1 MASVSS
7 SNLCIHCHCWHYHSH
22 HRYSKNNTSF
32 ARTIKKKK
40 HHANSTFIFALLP
53 AVTIIITDLE
63 LTGFFLGGGVSSIT
77 IEAIKA
83 AFRCHCES
91 FLKGWWDFQL
101 HTSFGQGQAS
111 TAAAV
116 CSELPMSSCWQR
128 ERTRARN
135 SRGCHWCFHYLSW
148 QFSLLGNHTVTGE
161 CPHDDKNLP
170 RWSALEKD
178 IESPPAPGSRS
189 AVLQLWAC
197 FLSSLWEL
205 SKWKGDFSFFLPGVF
220 M

>member
-1 MASVSS
+1 MQIVPSFLHSCQQSQSS
-7 SNLCIHCHCWHYHSH
+7 
-22 HRYSKNNTSF
+22 
-32 ARTIKKKK
+32 
-40 HHANSTFIFALLP
+40 LL
-53 AVTIIITDLE
+53 IWNWW
-63 LTGFFLGGGVSSIT
+63 GFFWGGVSSIT

-128 ERTRARN
+128 ERTRARK
-135 SRGCHWCFHYLSW
+135 SRGCHWCFHYLSR

>member
-1 MASVSS
+1 MQIVPSFLHSCQQSQSS
-7 SNLCIHCHCWHYHSH
+7 
-22 HRYSKNNTSF
+22 
-32 ARTIKKKK
+32 
-40 HHANSTFIFALLP
+40 LL
-53 AVTIIITDLE
+53 IWNWR
-63 LTGFFLGGGVSSIT
+63 GFFGGGVSSIT

-148 QFSLLGNHTVTGE
+148 QFSLLGPTLWLENALMMTRIFPDEVPLRKTLN
-161 CPHDDKNLP
+161 PHRLQAAGVPFCNCEP
-170 RWSALEKD
+170 VSWVPF
-178 IESPPAPGSRS
+178 ES
-189 AVLQLWAC
+189 WASEREI
-197 FLSSLWEL
+197 FLSSCQV
-205 SKWKGDFSFFLPGVF
+205 FSCK
-220 M
+220 

>member
-1 MASVSS
+1 MQIVPSFLHSCQQSQSS
-7 SNLCIHCHCWHYHSH
+7 
-22 HRYSKNNTSF
+22 
-32 ARTIKKKK
+32 
-40 HHANSTFIFALLP
+40 LL
-53 AVTIIITDLE
+53 IWNWR
-63 LTGFFLGGGVSSIT
+63 GFFWGGGVSSIT

-189 AVLQLWAC
+189 AILQLWAC

>member
-32 ARTIKKKK
+32 ARTIKKKTTMQIVPSFL
-40 HHANSTFIFALLP
+40 HSCQQSQSSLL
-53 AVTIIITDLE
+53 IWNWR
-63 LTGFFLGGGVSSIT
+63 GFLGGGVSSIT

-189 AVLQLWAC
+189 AILQLWAC